1 MLLGAVLKFCPT
13 TVEVSSYRG
22 CKPLANLWL
31 AASVERPT
39 ELRYEAYRMKVGI
52 KSAMSTAFCCAVL
65 TGACASTGG
74 TPHPFPTPAARSKPT
89 APPPDAPA
97 PPSTVPAAAAPG
109 DATPAPRRAAIS
121 EYDVVGTALD
131 LRGTPYKNGG
141 TDRSGFDCSGFTQYV
156 FAQYG
161 LSLPREVR
169 DQFNTGRP
177 VDWKALE
184 PGDLIFFSTTEAGAS
199 HVGIAVGG
207 DAFVHAPS
215 TSGVV
220 RVERFSSS
228 YWAPRFVGGRRVLSD
243 NP

>member
-1 MLLGAVLKFCPT
+1 
-13 TVEVSSYRG
+13 
-22 CKPLANLWL
+22 
-31 AASVERPT
+31 
-39 ELRYEAYRMKVGI
+39 MKVAI
-52 KSAMSTAFCCAVL
+52 KSAVSMAFCCAVL
-65 TGACASTGG
+65 SGACASTGG
-74 TPHPFPTPAARSKPT
+74 TPHPFPTPAARSKPG
-89 APPPDAPA
+89 APPPDTAA
-97 PPSTVPAAAAPG
+97 PPSTAPVAAAP
-109 DATPAPRRAAIS
+109 DTATPAPRHAVS
-121 EYDVVGTALD
+121 EYDLVGTALD
-131 LRGTPYKNGG
+131 LRGIPYKNGG
-141 TDRSGFDCSGFTQYV
+141 SDRSGFDCSGFTQYV

-161 LSLPREVR
+161 LPLPREVR
-169 DQFNTGRP
+169 DQFKTGTP

-228 YWAPRFVGGRRVLSD
+228 YWAPRFVGGRRLLSE

>member
-1 MLLGAVLKFCPT
+1 MKAT
-13 TVEVSSYRG
+13 I
-22 CKPLANLWL
+22 KPVFGMAL
-31 AASVERPT
+31 
-39 ELRYEAYRMKVGI
+39 
-52 KSAMSTAFCCAVL
+52 CCAVL
-65 TGACASTGG
+65 AGACASTGG
-74 TPHPFPTPAARSKPT
+74 TPHPFPTPSARSRPGEPAPDASAPVTTAPVPTTPT
-89 APPPDAPA
+89 A
-97 PPSTVPAAAAPG
+97 T
-109 DATPAPRRAAIS
+109 TPTPRRAAIS
-121 EYDVVGTALD
+121 EYDLIGTALD
-131 LRGTPYKNGG
+131 LRGIPYRNGG

-161 LSLPREVR
+161 LSLPRDVR
-169 DQFNTGRP
+169 EQFKTGKP

-184 PGDLIFFSTTEAGAS
+184 PGDLIFFSTTEPGAS

-228 YWAPRFVGGRRVLSD
+228 YWAPRFVGGRRVLAE

>member
-1 MLLGAVLKFCPT
+1 
-13 TVEVSSYRG
+13 
-22 CKPLANLWL
+22 
-31 AASVERPT
+31 
-39 ELRYEAYRMKVGI
+39 MKVAT
-52 KSAMSTAFCCAVL
+52 KSAMSVALCGAVL

-74 TPHPFPTPAARSKPT
+74 TPHPFPTPAARSRPS
-89 APPPDAPA
+89 PPPP
-97 PPSTVPAAAAPG
+97 VAAAPESTG
-109 DATPAPRRAAIS
+109 PVATAPVGTEPVAVTPASRRAAIS
-121 EYDVVGTALD
+121 EYDLVGTALD
-131 LRGTPYKNGG
+131 LRGIPYKNGG

-169 DQFNTGRP
+169 DQFKTGTP
-177 VDWKALE
+177 VDWKTLE

-215 TSGVV
+215 TTGVV

>member
-1 MLLGAVLKFCPT
+1 MNVA
-13 TVEVSSYRG
+13 
-22 CKPLANLWL
+22 
-31 AASVERPT
+31 
-39 ELRYEAYRMKVGI
+39 I
-52 KSAMSTAFCCAVL
+52 KSALSVSLCCAVL
-65 TGACASTGG
+65 SGACASTGG
-74 TPHPFPTPAARSKPT
+74 TPHPFPTPAARSKPGAPSPDPNAPPEASAPPAT
-89 APPPDAPA
+89 APVAGA
-97 PPSTVPAAAAPG
+97 SPAATA
-109 DATPAPRRAAIS
+109 APRRAAIS
-121 EYDVVGTALD
+121 EYDLVGTALD
-131 LRGTPYKNGG
+131 LRGTPYRNGG
-141 TDRSGFDCSGFTQYV
+141 SDRSGFDCSGFTQYV

-169 DQFNTGRP
+169 DQFNTGTP
-177 VDWKALE
+177 VDRKALE

-228 YWAPRFVGGRRVLSD
+228 YWAPRFVGGRRVLSE